1 MVELQE
7 QLSEVNSRIMSGL
20 AVSKKRMEQV
30 RTMSS
35 KLGSFQVTLISPGIM
50 VGPILMR
57 LEQVQGGGVEE
68 VEHDPGHHSVVEFL
82 KMRTIE

>member
-1 MVELQE
+1 
-7 QLSEVNSRIMSGL
+7 
-20 AVSKKRMEQV
+20 
-30 RTMSS
+30 
-35 KLGSFQVTLISPGIM
+35 M

-57 LEQVQGGGVEE
+57 LGVQGGGVEE